1 MSNRRYMR
9 HYRIEG
15 QALPIRLEL
24 PGALATAPVTEL
36 SERLGQRLIP
46 SQKTS
51 TSACWRSTTPD
62 YSERRPSHEDLQSVR
77 RGARRR
83 GELQL

>member
-46 SQKTS
+46 ITKDEYKRLL
-51 TSACWRSTTPD
+51 AL
-62 YSERRPSHEDLQSVR
+62 HNAGLQQEE
-77 RGARRR
+77 
-83 GELQL
+83 GEHVHL